1 MIRQIVREGNHY
13 AVYLDGAFY
22 CTADTYGEALEEIK
36 AYEKGSVMEMITEE
50 MAISFYHDLCGTYN
64 GNANKTCQGIASAEH
79 IAETMQISE
88 ERAME
93 FCNAMIQYGI
103 TERQGGA
110 YVI

>member
-1 MIRQIVREGNHY
+1 
-13 AVYLDGAFY
+13 
-22 CTADTYGEALEEIK
+22 
-36 AYEKGSVMEMITEE
+36 MITRE
-50 MAISFYHDLCGTYN
+50 MAISFYHDLCGIYN

-88 ERAME
+88 NHAREL
-93 FCNAMIQYGI
+93 CNAMIQYEI